1 MQPAGGPEPMSSEAL
16 AAAPS
21 PSSSP
26 APMRAGDRER
36 DAVVHRLQ
44 EAFADGRLDDDEFD
58 QRTRAALTAR
68 LTAELDVLTQDLP
81 QDGGASRPLAQT
93 PAGKSP
99 GRFAVAYKNS
109 IRRGGRWRVP

>member
-1 MQPAGGPEPMSSEAL
+1 MQPAGEPEPMSSEAL

-81 QDGGASRPLAQT
+81 QTADAPRPVSQATGGR
-93 PAGKSP
+93 SP
-99 GRFAVAYKNS
+99 GRFAVAYKSS
-109 IRRGGRWRVP
+109 I